1 MRIFEPLF
9 SNKSKDEKN
18 SIKAS
23 IFSISLFE
31 ISITFEIIRSKK
43 LLLSYILLSITML
56 IFPLI
61 FFILVKLYEFILLK
75 NPDFIL
81 YPVKKGDSLKL
92 ISKEFFP
99 ECNYKKVCKIILAK
113 NKLLELPNIGDLI
126 LIPIKKEKPLKH
138 FSFINI
144 LFKKLCNIF
153 FKFAAIFIS

>member
-1 MRIFEPLF
+1 MKIFEPLF
-9 SNKSKDEKN
+9 SNKSKDERN
-18 SIKAS
+18 SITAS

-31 ISITFEIIRSKK
+31 VSIILEIIRSRK
-43 LLLSYILLSITML
+43 LLLSYILLSIAML

-61 FFILVKLYEFILLK
+61 FFILTTLYEFILLK
-75 NPDFIL
+75 NSEFIL
-81 YPVKKGDSLKL
+81 YPVKKGDSLTL

-99 ECNYKKVCKIILAK
+99 ECNYKKVCKIIITK
-113 NKLLELPNIGDLI
+113 NKLSKLPNAGDLI